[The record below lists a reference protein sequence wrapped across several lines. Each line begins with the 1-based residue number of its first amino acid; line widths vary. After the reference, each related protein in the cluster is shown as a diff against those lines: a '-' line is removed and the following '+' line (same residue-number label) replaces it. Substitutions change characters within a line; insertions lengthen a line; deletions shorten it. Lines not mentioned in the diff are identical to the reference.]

1 MTAKAKRP
9 DVLAASADLR
19 KRTLTHTSCSLDCM
33 IYLASMRDYNTGLYV
48 HQGLAAR
55 FSPEAASEALAD
67 CHRECFQEL
76 ISLELK
82 DLTEQLD
89 LYMRSTGSAPNDFL
103 RAWKD
108 LEPYRVAVPV
118 GTDSLMAQFLFSN
131 LKIALAIL
139 EHQNLRVPEPTPVA

>member
-1 MTAKAKRP
+1 MP
-9 DVLAASADLR
+9 
-19 KRTLTHTSCSLDCM
+19 
-33 IYLASMRDYNTGLYV
+33 
-48 HQGLAAR
+48 LAAR
-55 FSPEAASEALAD
+55 CAEAMTNAVRQREARERHAAHEDPAGKELRGADRAPPRALAD

-76 ISLELK
+76 VSLELK

-89 LYMRSTGSAPNDFL
+89 LYMRGTGSAPHDFL

-108 LEPYRVAVPV
+108 LEPYRVAVPA

-139 EHQNLRVPEPTPVA
+139 EHQTLRVPEPAPVA